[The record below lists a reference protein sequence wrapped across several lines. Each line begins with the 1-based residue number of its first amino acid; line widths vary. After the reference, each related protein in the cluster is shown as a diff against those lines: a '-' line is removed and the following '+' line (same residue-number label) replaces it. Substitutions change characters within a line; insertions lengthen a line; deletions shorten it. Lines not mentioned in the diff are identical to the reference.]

1 MQMTPLILTSD
12 DSILAVFD
20 TYALFEKASGAK
32 LNQSKS
38 KGLWLGGWCGR
49 TDPPV
54 ALDWS
59 STKLKILGVFLGMG
73 NLEEDNWH
81 PRIDA
86 VDRVLKSWRSRVL
99 SFRSKAL
106 VINALALSR
115 VWYLASLIHMLSWV
129 LKELSSLA
137 FSFFWSGKRELV
149 SRSTVVQC
157 SLFGGFA
164 VVDVRLK
171 VLSLLGQWVRHFVSS
186 PSAWVSFMSYWF
198 SSKFDASPF
207 DVLSDPYSYSPRV
220 LPPFYQ
226 SFLQAWR
233 SLDSSFSA
241 SRNSLVYGSSSCPVS
256 SPVSFMSTKAC
267 YHFLLSENMV
277 SPHCVQKFEPTF
289 GVLHWSTTWCSL
301 SFFDLDRQVV
311 DLSWKITHGVLYTG
325 QQLVSFGLLIP
336 LPCFCGASV
345 ESLQHLFF

>member
-1 MQMTPLILTSD
+1 MTPLILTSD

-186 PSAWVSFMSYWF
+186 PSVWVSFMSYWF

-207 DVLSDPYSYSPRV
+207 DVLSSPIALGSCHRFTNLSSKPGVVWTVPSLPLVIRLCMGLLHVLFLPLFLSCLLKLAIIFCFLRIWSHRIVFKSLSPR
-220 LPPFYQ
+220 
-226 SFLQAWR
+226 
-233 SLDSSFSA
+233 
-241 SRNSLVYGSSSCPVS
+241 
-256 SPVSFMSTKAC
+256 
-267 YHFLLSENMV
+267 
-277 SPHCVQKFEPTF
+277 
-289 GVLHWSTTWCSL
+289 
-301 SFFDLDRQVV
+301 
-311 DLSWKITHGVLYTG
+311 
-325 QQLVSFGLLIP
+325 LVSFIGLLR
-336 LPCFCGASV
+336 GALSP
-345 ESLQHLFF
+345 SLIWTVKLLT